1 MTIAASP
8 HAAPS
13 ERTGRVLILG
23 STGSIGCNT
32 IDVIDHLAKN
42 GGPHFELVGLAVG
55 SNTERLTSQVQ
66 GRAIE
71 AVAVADDKSVFKCD
85 GVAAVFQGPRAA
97 TELVEAIAKPGD
109 LVVGA
114 MVGAAGVEPTLAALA
129 RGCDVALANKE
140 ALVAA
145 GALTVQAARTSG
157 AQIIPIDSE
166 HSAIYQCLLS
176 GRTRDEVERI
186 VLTASGGPF
195 RSWPIER
202 IANATV
208 DDALAH
214 PTWSMGPKV
223 TVDSASMMNK
233 ALELIEA
240 HWLFGLNTSQLDA
253 IVHPQSIVHSFV
265 EFIDGSVI
273 GQLSPPDMR
282 LPIQY
287 ALTWPARRTASAQRV
302 DWASFGDLCFEPVDH
317 ERFPALRT
325 ALAVIEDGP
334 AAGVIFN
341 AANEIAVQA
350 FLEHRLPFGAIVHTV
365 RATLEHAPR
374 PSLRTLDDV
383 LALDA
388 EVRCLALEH
397 IARLETHA

>member
-1 MTIAASP
+1 
-8 HAAPS
+8 
-13 ERTGRVLILG
+13 
-23 STGSIGCNT
+23 
-32 IDVIDHLAKN
+32 
-42 GGPHFELVGLAVG
+42 
-55 SNTERLTSQVQ
+55 
-66 GRAIE
+66 
-71 AVAVADDKSVFKCD
+71 
-85 GVAAVFQGPRAA
+85 
-97 TELVEAIAKPGD
+97 
-109 LVVGA
+109 

-145 GALTVQAARTSG
+145 GALTVQAARASG

-176 GRTRDEVERI
+176 GRAREEVERI

-195 RSWPIER
+195 RSWSTER

-233 ALELIEA
+233 GLELIEA
-240 HWLFGLNTSQLDA
+240 HWLFGLKTSQLDA

-287 ALTWPARRTASAQRV
+287 ALTWPARRTASTRRV

-325 ALAVIEDGP
+325 ALAVIDDGP
-334 AAGVIFN
+334 AAGAIFN

-350 FLEHRLPFGAIVHTV
+350 FLEHRLPFGGIVHTV
-365 RATLEHAPR
+365 RETLEHAPR
-374 PSLRTLDDV
+374 PCLHTLDDV

-388 EVRCLALEH
+388 EARRLALEH
-397 IARLETHA
+397 IVRLETHA